1 MTRALITGVTGFVG
15 SHLADLLLSKGYE
28 VYGTYRWRSPKE
40 NIEHIKDRVT
50 LIDTDIRDAHN
61 VEKTIKTV
69 GPDEIYHLA
78 AQSFVPSSWEAPQET
93 LTTNIIGTVN
103 ILEGIRAANKEIKLQ
118 VAGSSEE
125 YGLVKADE
133 LPIKEGNPL
142 RPLSPYGVS
151 KVAADKLACQYHY
164 SYGIKTVVTRAFN
177 HSGPRR
183 GDVFVDSNFAK
194 QIVMIEK
201 KKTKP
206 VMYVGNLTAQRD
218 FTDVR
223 DIVVAYNLALQ
234 KCDFGEVYNI
244 CSEKTRTMQE
254 VLDMLLELSDAK
266 IEIKQD
272 TKRMRP
278 SDVQVLLGDCSKFKK
293 KTGWKPTIPY
303 EKTLEDTLDF
313 WRERV

>member
-1 MTRALITGVTGFVG
+1 MTRALITGITGFAG

-28 VYGTYRWRSPKE
+28 VYGTYRWRSPME
-40 NIEHIKDRVT
+40 NVLHIKDKIK
-50 LIDTDIRDAHN
+50 LIDTDIRDARN
-61 VEKTIKTV
+61 VEKTIKTAE
-69 GPDEIYHLA
+69 PDEIYHLA
-78 AQSFVPSSWEAPQET
+78 SQSFVPSSWEAPQET

-103 ILEGIRAANKEIKLQ
+103 ILEGIRAANKDIKMQ

-164 SYGIKTVVTRAFN
+164 SYGLKTVVTRAFN

-183 GDVFVDSNFAK
+183 GEVFVDSNFAK
-194 QIVMIEK
+194 QIVMIERK
-201 KKTKP
+201 KAKP

-218 FTDVR
+218 FADVR
-223 DIVVAYNLALQ
+223 DVVVAYNLALQ

-244 CSEKTRTMQE
+244 CSEKTRTMQD
-254 VLDMLLELSDAK
+254 VLDMLLKLTDAK

-272 TKRMRP
+272 AKRMRP

-303 EKTLEDTLDF
+303 EKTLEDTLNY

>member
-28 VYGTYRWRSPKE
+28 VYGTYRWRSPLE
-40 NIEHIKDRVT
+40 NVEHIKDRIK

-69 GPDEIYHLA
+69 APDEIYHLA

-125 YGLVKADE
+125 YGLVKPDE
-133 LPIKEGNPL
+133 VPITESNPL

-151 KVAADKLACQYHY
+151 KIAADKLACQYHY
-164 SYGIKTVVTRAFN
+164 SYGLKTVVTRAFN

-183 GDVFVDSNFAK
+183 GEVFVDSNFAK

-201 KKTKP
+201 KKAKP
-206 VMYVGNLTAQRD
+206 IMHVGNLTAKRD

-223 DIVVAYNLALQ
+223 DVVVAYNLALQ
-234 KCDFGEVYNI
+234 KCDFGEAYNI
-244 CSEKTRTMQE
+244 CSEKTRTMQD
-254 VLDMLLELSDAK
+254 VLDMLLELTDVK

-272 TKRMRP
+272 QSRMRP
-278 SDVQVLLGDCSKFKK
+278 SDVQILLGDSSKFRK

-303 EKTLEDTLDF
+303 EKTLEDTLNF

>member
-1 MTRALITGVTGFVG
+1 MTRALITGITGFAG

-28 VYGTYRWRSPKE
+28 VYGTYRWRSPME
-40 NIEHIKDRVT
+40 NVLHIKDRIK

-61 VEKTIKTV
+61 VEKTIKTAE
-69 GPDEIYHLA
+69 PDEIYHLA
-78 AQSFVPSSWEAPQET
+78 SQSFVPSSWEAPQET

-103 ILEGIRAANKEIKLQ
+103 ILEGIRAANKDIKMQ

-164 SYGIKTVVTRAFN
+164 SYGLKTVVTRAFN

-183 GDVFVDSNFAK
+183 GEVFVDSNFAK

-206 VMYVGNLTAQRD
+206 LMYVGNLTAQRD
-218 FTDVR
+218 FADVR
-223 DIVVAYNLALQ
+223 DVVVAYNLALQ

-244 CSEKTRTMQE
+244 CSEKTRTMQD
-254 VLDMLLELSDAK
+254 VLDMLLKLTNAK

-272 TKRMRP
+272 AKRMRP
-278 SDVQVLLGDCSKFKK
+278 SDVQVLLGDCSKFRK

-303 EKTLEDTLDF
+303 EKTLEDTLNF

>member
-1 MTRALITGVTGFVG
+1 MTRALITGITGFVG
-15 SHLADLLLSKGYE
+15 SHLADQLLGKGYE

-40 NIEHIKDRVT
+40 NIEHIKDRVK
-50 LIDTDIRDAHN
+50 LVDTDIRDAHN
-61 VEKTIKTV
+61 VEKTIRAV
-69 GPDEIYHLA
+69 EPDEIYHLA
-78 AQSFVPSSWEAPQET
+78 AQSFVPSSWESPQET
-93 LTTNIIGTVN
+93 ITTNVIGTVN
-103 ILEGIRAANKEIKLQ
+103 ILEGVRSANTEIKIQ
-118 VAGSSEE
+118 IAGSSEE

-133 LPIKEGNPL
+133 LPIKESNPL

-164 SYGIKTVVTRAFN
+164 SYGLKTVVTRAFN

-201 KKTKP
+201 KKAKP
-206 VMYVGNLTAQRD
+206 IIYVGNLTAQRD

-254 VLDMLLELSDAK
+254 VLDMLLKLTKAK

-293 KTGWKPTIPY
+293 KAGWKPTIPY
-303 EKTLEDTLDF
+303 EKTLEDTLNF

>member
-1 MTRALITGVTGFVG
+1 MTKALITGVTGFVG

-28 VYGTYRWRSPKE
+28 VYGTYRWRSPME
-40 NIEHIKDRVT
+40 NVEHIKDRIK

-103 ILEGIRAANKEIKLQ
+103 ILEGIRTANKEIKLH

-125 YGLVKADE
+125 YGLVKPDE
-133 LPIKEGNPL
+133 VPIKESNPL

-164 SYGIKTVVTRAFN
+164 SYGLKTVVTRAFN

-183 GDVFVDSNFAK
+183 GEVFVDSNFAK

-206 VMYVGNLTAQRD
+206 IMHVGNLTAQRD

-234 KCDFGEVYNI
+234 KCDFGEVYNV
-244 CSEKTRTMQE
+244 CSEQTRTMQN
-254 VLDMLLELSDAK
+254 VLDMLLKLTDVK

-272 TKRMRP
+272 QSRMRP
-278 SDVQVLLGDCSKFKK
+278 SDVQILLGDSSKFRK
-293 KTGWKPTIPY
+293 KTGWKPTITY
-303 EKTLEDTLDF
+303 EKTLEDTLNF

>member
-164 SYGIKTVVTRAFN
+164 SYGLKTVVTRAFN

-183 GDVFVDSNFAK
+183 GEVFVDSNFAK

-201 KKTKP
+201 KKAKP
-206 VMYVGNLTAQRD
+206 IMHVGNLTAKRD

-223 DIVVAYNLALQ
+223 DIVIAYNLALQ

-254 VLDMLLELSDAK
+254 VLDMLLKLTDVK

-272 TKRMRP
+272 QSRMRP
-278 SDVQVLLGDCSKFKK
+278 SDVQVLLGDSSKFRK
-293 KTGWKPTIPY
+293 KTGWKPTITY
-303 EKTLEDTLDF
+303 EKTLEDTLNF

>member
-1 MTRALITGVTGFVG
+1 MTKALITGVTGFVG

-28 VYGTYRWRSPKE
+28 VYGTYRWRSPME
-40 NIEHIKDRVT
+40 NVEHLKDKIK

-103 ILEGIRAANKEIKLQ
+103 ILEGIRIANKEIKLQ

-164 SYGIKTVVTRAFN
+164 SYGLKTVVTRAFN

-201 KKTKP
+201 KRTKP

-223 DIVVAYNLALQ
+223 DIVVAYHLALQ

-244 CSEKTRTMQE
+244 CSEKTRTMQD
-254 VLDMLLELSDAK
+254 VLDMLLTLTNAK
-266 IEIKQD
+266 IEVKQD

-278 SDVQVLLGDCSKFKK
+278 SDVQILLGDCSKFRK

>member
-1 MTRALITGVTGFVG
+1 MTRALITGITGFAG

-28 VYGTYRWRSPKE
+28 VYGTYRWRSPME
-40 NIEHIKDRVT
+40 NVLHIKDRIK

-61 VEKTIKTV
+61 VEKTIKTAE
-69 GPDEIYHLA
+69 PDEIYHLA
-78 AQSFVPSSWEAPQET
+78 SQSFVPSSWEAPQET

-103 ILEGIRAANKEIKLQ
+103 ILEGIRAANKDIKMQ

-133 LPIKEGNPL
+133 LPIKEDNPL

-164 SYGIKTVVTRAFN
+164 SYGLKTVVTRAFN

-183 GDVFVDSNFAK
+183 GEVFVDSNFAK

-201 KKTKP
+201 KKAKP

-218 FTDVR
+218 FADVR
-223 DIVVAYNLALQ
+223 DIVVAYHLALQ

-244 CSEKTRTMQE
+244 CSEKTRTMQD
-254 VLDMLLELSDAK
+254 VLDMLLKLTNAK

-272 TKRMRP
+272 AKRMRP

-303 EKTLEDTLDF
+303 EKTLEDTLNY

>member
-1 MTRALITGVTGFVG
+1 MTRALITGITGFVG

-40 NIEHIKDRVT
+40 NIEHIKDKIK

-61 VEKTIKTV
+61 VEKTIKAV
-69 GPDEIYHLA
+69 EPDEIYHLA

-103 ILEGIRAANKEIKLQ
+103 ILEGIRAANKEIKLH

-125 YGLVKADE
+125 YGLVKTDE
-133 LPIKEGNPL
+133 LPIKETNPL
-142 RPLSPYGVS
+142 KPLSPYGVS
-151 KVAADKLACQYHY
+151 KVAADKLACQYYY

-183 GDVFVDSNFAK
+183 GEVFVDSNFAK

-254 VLDMLLELSDAK
+254 VLDMLLKLTDAR

-272 TKRMRP
+272 PKRMRP
-278 SDVQVLLGDCSKFKK
+278 SDVQVLLGDCSKFRK
-293 KTGWKPTIPY
+293 KTGWKPKIPY
-303 EKTLEDTLDF
+303 EKTLEDTLNY
-313 WRERV
+313 WRERI

>member
-1 MTRALITGVTGFVG
+1 MTRALITGITGFVG

-40 NIEHIKDRVT
+40 NIEHIKDRIK

-103 ILEGIRAANKEIKLQ
+103 ILEGIRAANKEIKMQL
-118 VAGSSEE
+118 AGSSEE

-244 CSEKTRTMQE
+244 CSEKTRTMQD
-254 VLDMLLELSDAK
+254 VLDMLLKLTDAK
-266 IEIKQD
+266 IEVKQD
-272 TKRMRP
+272 SKRMRP

-303 EKTLEDTLDF
+303 EKTLEDTLNY

>member
-28 VYGTYRWRSPKE
+28 VYGTYRWRSPME
-40 NIEHIKDRVT
+40 NVEHIKDRIK

-103 ILEGIRAANKEIKLQ
+103 ILEGIRTANKEIKLH

-125 YGLVKADE
+125 YGLVKPDE
-133 LPIKEGNPL
+133 VPIKESNPL

-164 SYGIKTVVTRAFN
+164 SYGLKTVVTRAFN

-183 GDVFVDSNFAK
+183 GEVFVDSNFAK

-201 KKTKP
+201 KKAKP
-206 VMYVGNLTAQRD
+206 IMHVGNLTAKRD

-234 KCDFGEVYNI
+234 KCDFGEAYNV
-244 CSEKTRTMQE
+244 CSEKTRTMQD
-254 VLDMLLELSDAK
+254 VLDMLLKLTDVK

-272 TKRMRP
+272 QSRMRP
-278 SDVQVLLGDCSKFKK
+278 SDVQVLLGDSSKFRK
-293 KTGWKPTIPY
+293 KTGWKPTITY
-303 EKTLEDTLDF
+303 EKTLEDTLNF

>member
-28 VYGTYRWRSPKE
+28 VYGTYRWRSPME
-40 NIEHIKDRVT
+40 NVEHLKDRIKLV
-50 LIDTDIRDAHN
+50 DTDIRDAHN

-69 GPDEIYHLA
+69 APDEIYHLA

-103 ILEGIRAANKEIKLQ
+103 ILEGVRAANKEIKVQ

-125 YGLVKADE
+125 YGLVKPDE
-133 LPIKEGNPL
+133 VPIKESNPI

-151 KVAADKLACQYHY
+151 KVAADKLACQYNY
-164 SYGIKTVVTRAFN
+164 SYGLKTVVTRAFN

-183 GDVFVDSNFAK
+183 GEVFVDSNFAK

-201 KKTKP
+201 KKAKP
-206 VMYVGNLTAQRD
+206 IMHVGNLTAKRD

-234 KCDFGEVYNI
+234 KCDFGEAYNV
-244 CSEKTRTMQE
+244 CSEKTRTMQD
-254 VLDMLLELSDAK
+254 VLDMLLKLTDVK
-266 IEIKQD
+266 IEIEQD
-272 TKRMRP
+272 QSRMRP
-278 SDVQVLLGDCSKFKK
+278 SDVQILLGDSSKFRK

-303 EKTLEDTLDF
+303 EKTLEDTLNF